1 MPPPSY
7 GTGFRR
13 SREGEGEF
21 FITGEDYE
29 PETLV
34 IAQMFPAAVNISN
47 TKIEEYEE
55 NGRRYVTCRI
65 GFERQPDQE
74 ACTHRWET
82 RILEAGTC
90 LWGGKEELTCRL
102 CGLRKVRSPA
112 ALGHL
117 DADRDRLCDRCRDPL
132 NGDEPI
138 ETGRWAVGDIQTRR
152 LGKDT
157 YQFRCV
163 DDDYSSAGTD
173 HQKCALFLCETVIRS
188 DMDSTDSQKKI
199 ITFGKNNNYKD
210 SEIRKWLRDR
220 CTGEA
225 GLQMGAG
232 ALMPVNVGVCT
243 AFLGQTSPG
252 TEGEAAET
260 ELVKYTLLPQMMSDR
275 MFLLSVEE
283 ALKYREELWDTCQRK
298 VRTAGDTGSGLL
310 FIRREKTEASS
321 MGTEAYAVDL
331 RDGTIGPAEV
341 SDGSFGL
348 RPAYCLPQS

>member
-1 MPPPSY
+1 M
-7 GTGFRR
+7 
-13 SREGEGEF
+13 
-21 FITGEDYE
+21 
-29 PETLV
+29 
-34 IAQMFPAAVNISN
+34 
-47 TKIEEYEE
+47 
-55 NGRRYVTCRI
+55 TCRS

-117 DADRDRLCDRCRDPL
+117 DADRDRLCDRCRDPM

-163 DDDYSSAGTD
+163 DDDYSSAGSD

-232 ALMPVNVGVCT
+232 ALMPVNVGVRT

-283 ALKYREELWDTCQRK
+283 ALEYREELWDTVSEESPYSRGYWL
-298 VRTAGDTGSGLL
+298 RTPVYQEGENGGFTY
-310 FIRREKTEASS
+310 
-321 MGTEAYAVDL
+321 GTEAYAVDL

>member
-1 MPPPSY
+1 MKKKRIGGVLAAAGAAAVLSGLCTGRAFCLDMESY
-7 GTGFRR
+7 AGLLDKERMSGETEYMVSGDQECRR
-13 SREGEGEF
+13 LLMELVSAGAGKEREEF

-34 IAQMFPAAVNISN
+34 IAQM
-47 TKIEEYEE
+47 
-55 NGRRYVTCRI
+55 
-65 GFERQPDQE
+65 
-74 ACTHRWET
+74 
-82 RILEAGTC
+82 
-90 LWGGKEELTCRL
+90 
-102 CGLRKVRSPA
+102 SPA

-163 DDDYSSAGTD
+163 DDDYSSAGSD

-199 ITFGKNNNYKD
+199 ITFGKNNNYRD
-210 SEIRKWLRDR
+210 SEIRKWLRDS

-225 GLQMGAG
+225 GLQMGAA
-232 ALMPVNVGVCT
+232 ALMPVNVGVRT

-283 ALKYREELWDTCQRK
+283 ALEYREELWDTVSEESPYSRGYWL
-298 VRTAGDTGSGLL
+298 RTPVYQEGENGGFTY
-310 FIRREKTEASS
+310 
-321 MGTEAYAVDL
+321 GTEAYAVDL